1 MTPRGIPTPTGY
13 PRGMRSVELFAG
25 GGGLTLGT
33 HLAGFTTEVVAEW
46 DRWSCD
52 TLRENRDGGY
62 PLVRDIDV
70 EEGDVRYVDWSSVP
84 EGIDLVS
91 GGPPCQPFS
100 AGGKGAA
107 ADDKRDMFPATA
119 EVIRQLRPRA
129 FIVENVRGL
138 TRSAF
143 SDYYSY
149 IQLRL
154 GHPEIVAKAGES
166 WGDHFARL
174 QAEHTSV
181 RSDLQYKVMPT
192 LVNAADYG
200 VPQQRWRV
208 FFVGF
213 RSDVDAEWSFPS
225 PTHSAA
231 ALRAAQDNGSYWEW
245 HKVAKKYRTPTVR
258 TAALV
263 DGPLKPWRTVRD
275 ALRGLPEPTRNGSTK
290 YLNHVLQPGAR
301 SYPGHTGSYIDA
313 PAKAL
318 KAGVHGVPGGEN
330 MLRDVDG
337 SVRYFTVREAA
348 RLQTFPDRYRLH
360 GPWSEAMRQ
369 LGNAVPVMLAE
380 TVALSVR
387 EHLDVAD
394 FNAARAQAVSRQRAK
409 RGSASA

>member
-1 MTPRGIPTPTGY
+1 MS
-13 PRGMRSVELFAG
+13 GMRSVELFAG
-25 GGGLTLGT
+25 GGGLALGT
-33 HLAGFTTEVVAEW
+33 HMAGFSTEVVAEW
-46 DRWSCD
+46 NSWACNTIRLNAEAGSPFVA
-52 TLRENRDGGY
+52 GAK
-62 PLVRDIDV
+62 VM
-70 EEGDVRYVDWSSVP
+70 EGDVRDIDWSSVP
-84 EGIDLVS
+84 AGVDLVS

-100 AGGKGAA
+100 AGGRGRA
-107 ADDKRDMFPATA
+107 ADDERDMFPATA
-119 EVIRQLRPRA
+119 EVIRRLQPRA

-143 SDYYSY
+143 SDYYTY

-154 GHPEIVAKAGES
+154 AHPEIVARSGES
-166 WGDHFARL
+166 WGEHYARL

-181 RSDLQYKVMPT
+181 RDDLQYRVLPT

-213 RSDVDAEWSFPS
+213 RADVDAEWSFPE
-225 PTHSAA
+225 PTHSAG
-231 ALRAAQDNGSYWEW
+231 ALRAAQDSGEYWER
-245 HKVAKKYRTPTVR
+245 HRVTEGERQAIRAKMTLGD
-258 TAALV
+258 TAK
-263 DGPLKPWRTVRD
+263 KPWRTVRD
-275 ALRGLPEPTRNGSTK
+275 AISDLPEPGTGRA
-290 YLNHVLQPGAR
+290 LNHVLQPGAK
-301 SYPGHTGSYIDA
+301 SYPGHTGSYIDE

-330 MLRDVDG
+330 MLRRHDG

-348 RLQTFPDRYRLH
+348 RLQTFPDSYALH

-387 EHLDVAD
+387 EHLALASLRQDLAK
-394 FNAARAQAVSRQRAK
+394 RRTGSGHHLKAVS
-409 RGSASA
+409 

>member
-1 MTPRGIPTPTGY
+1 
-13 PRGMRSVELFAG
+13 MRSVELFAG
-25 GGGLTLGT
+25 GGGLALGA
-33 HLAGFTTEVVAEW
+33 HLAGFSTEIVSEW

-52 TLRENRDGGY
+52 TLRENRVAGH
-62 PLVRDIDV
+62 PLSVGIDIH
-70 EEGDVRYVDWSSVP
+70 EGDVRSIDWAQVP
-84 EGIDLVS
+84 DGVDLVS

-100 AGGKGAA
+100 AGGKGRA
-107 ADDKRDMFPATA
+107 ADDPRDMFPATV
-119 EVIRQLRPRA
+119 EVIRELRPRA
-129 FIVENVRGL
+129 FVVENVRGL

-154 GHPEIVAKAGES
+154 AHPEITSVKAEA

-181 RSDLQYKVMPT
+181 RSDLQYKVLPT
-192 LVNAADYG
+192 LVNAANYG

-213 RSDVDAEWSFPS
+213 RNDVRAEWSFPEA
-225 PTHSAA
+225 THSAA
-231 ALRAAQDNGSYWEW
+231 ALRASQDDGSYWDR
-245 HKVAKKYRTPTVR
+245 HGVPTR
-258 TAALV
+258 HRLQRSRQLSLPWEDT
-263 DGPLKPWRTVRD
+263 KPWRTVRD
-275 ALRGLPEPTRNGSTK
+275 GLKGLPEPTEDGSRQF
-290 YLNHVLQPGAR
+290 LNHALQSGAR
-301 SYPGHTGSYIDA
+301 SYPGHTGSYIDL

-330 MLRDVDG
+330 MLLDVDQ

-369 LGNAVPVMLAE
+369 LGNAVPVLLAE
-380 TVALSVR
+380 IVTASVR
-387 EHLDVAD
+387 EHLEY
-394 FNAARAQAVSRQRAK
+394 AALRETVDRPISRPKTAT
-409 RGSASA
+409 A